1 MCYFYV
7 DFYCFSAYP
16 TYKAAAFGVQGVL
29 FTMSHLTEVY
39 LVSNSDVLGTSS
51 IPLGQLQFPSLDY
64 DFTIHLFYTE
74 SQNGAEVGDHL
85 LNLIER
91 IYH

>member
-1 MCYFYV
+1 
-7 DFYCFSAYP
+7 
-16 TYKAAAFGVQGVL
+16 
-29 FTMSHLTEVY
+29 MSHLAEVY
-39 LVSNSDVLGTSS
+39 LVSNSDILGTSS

-85 LNLIER
+85 LNFIEGSLSLLIVSGC
-91 IYH
+91 IYASGQEMNLECST